1 MKNLLLLCAIV
12 LSSAALGQGN
22 LQFNQVI
29 NYDLIGSSSGSGDVS
44 FQSLT
49 VTIPVGKVWKV
60 ESASCRYQSTTSGSN
75 LIEGGN
81 TANRLLI
88 LVDNVPVTHLVRG
101 EFAIQNEL
109 PLWLPAGAHSI
120 VLSGYV
126 TSTNSKNAFGKV
138 SIIEF
143 NIIP

>member
-1 MKNLLLLCAIV
+1 MKILILSFFLVLCSLLY
-12 LSSAALGQGN
+12 SQGN

-75 LIEGGN
+75 FIEGG
-81 TANRLLI
+81 TTSNRLLI
-88 LVDNVPVTHLVRG
+88 LVDNVPVTHVARG

-120 VLSGYV
+120 VLSGYD
-126 TSTNSKNAFGKV
+126 TNTNSKNAFGKV